1 MAFTGSFGGDRARSE
16 GEKAN
21 RNSDRNNKSGNTK
34 STGST
39 STSKIGRKEAD
50 RRGIGPVGSMGTQ
63 TAGVGSNGK
72 AATKAERDRTA
83 SEAAKMN
90 NAANKN
96 SKSSSIP
103 SINKTLTTY
112 KQPSVSA
119 QLAPGISPIGGASLY
134 GNALGTYKANSS
146 NISSLGGASSYGM
159 SASPGALA
167 KLGNMTG
174 ISDIPDADFNKTI
187 NTDNVNGVIRN
198 LQEKAKNGAL
208 TETDKQNISHMA
220 QGYNN
225 QAGLGVLSKM
235 AGGLPGMGIKLA
247 GNAIPSDSYFS
258 GTGKAIASGDLD
270 SSRLAGNE
278 GQVLGNGGFTDT
290 ALSTVLGGLSSF
302 IPGIGPVSNLLA
314 GGLTTPAPGTGQLL
328 NELDASAG
336 SKTPTATGNRGGSN
350 SNSQATTNAT
360 SNVTSQQSATQTA
373 PATYQPTRWSVTAGS
388 RY

>member
-16 GEKAN
+16 GAKAN
-21 RNSDRNNKSGNTK
+21 RNSDRNNKSDNTK

-50 RRGIGPVGSMGTQ
+50 RRGIGPVGTMGTR
-63 TAGVGSNGK
+63 TAGVGSDGK

-83 SEAAKMN
+83 SEAGKMN

-103 SINKTLTTY
+103 SINKALTAY
-112 KQPSVSA
+112 KQPTA
-119 QLAPGISPIGGASLY
+119 KAPLTSGISPIGGASLY
-134 GNALGTYKANSS
+134 GNALGTYKASAS

-159 SASPGALA
+159 SE
-167 KLGNMTG
+167 
-174 ISDIPDADFNKTI
+174 DDFNKTI
-187 NTDNVNGVIRN
+187 RTDNFNGLIN
-198 LQEKAKNGAL
+198 HMKDKATNGAL

-235 AGGLPGMGIKLA
+235 VGGLPGMGIKQA
-247 GNAIPSDSYFS
+247 GNALPSDSYFS
-258 GTGKAIASGDLD
+258 GVGKGIASGDFD

-278 GQVLGNGGFTDT
+278 GQMLGNGGVTDT

-328 NELDASAG
+328 NELDASVG
-336 SKTPTATGNRGGSN
+336 SKTPTAGNRGGGN
-350 SNSQATTNAT
+350 GNGQAASTNTA
-360 SNVTSQQSATQTA
+360 SPAVTQPSTTQTQ
-373 PATYQPTRWSVTAGS
+373 PSIYQPTRWGVTAGS